1 MIDWVRLTTTIL
13 AVFAA
18 ALGTASPARSAAPT
32 ASEPPTASRQA
43 ITTAQATAYALAV
56 NLRARDVPG
65 LRVTWGES
73 NITSSEST
81 TNNSPTGF
89 YHCAGSV
96 GAASRVAVI
105 NSPTFR
111 GSDERS
117 GVISTVRVMPTEALA
132 SADIAASQS
141 PRGPACFVHVA
152 ELPLKETRVSRLAI
166 PSPLPH
172 RSVGL
177 QAKLESPHGSLYLDY
192 FSFVAGQAEVGL
204 LAFNIGSHPFPRDT
218 ERHLLALLYSRAV
231 AEKL

>member
-1 MIDWVRLTTTIL
+1 MINSVRLTATIL
-13 AVFAA
+13 ALSAA
-18 ALGTASPARSAAPT
+18 VLGIASPAHSAAPT
-32 ASEPPTASRQA
+32 TSEPSTGSRQ

-56 NLRARDVPG
+56 NLRAGDVPG
-65 LRVTWGES
+65 LHVTWGES

-81 TNNSPTGF
+81 KNNSLTGF

-96 GAASRVAVI
+96 GASSRVAVI

-117 GVISTVRVMPTEALA
+117 GVVSTVRIMPTEALA

-172 RSVGL
+172 RSLGL

-192 FSFVAGQAEVGL
+192 FSFVAGPAEVVL
-204 LAFNIGSHPFPRDT
+204 LDFNIGNPFPRAT
-218 ERHLLALLYSRAV
+218 ERQLLALLYSRAV
-231 AEKL
+231 TREL